1 MPEDNRVELAENRTD
16 YAEDRTIL
24 ANQRTYGAY
33 MRTGLGAVAVALGVQ
48 ALLREI
54 SPDWPGKAIATA
66 FCVCAVILFAGG
78 FIDFVRSRRALDSH
92 ELKAPPVWTPAILS
106 GLLAIAAAATAAAFW
121 IFG

>member
-1 MPEDNRVELAENRTD
+1 MPDDNRVELAEDRTD

-66 FCVCAVILFAGG
+66 FCACAVILFAGG
-78 FIDFVRSRRALDSH
+78 YLDFIRTRRNLDTH
-92 ELKAPPVWTPAILS
+92 GLKAPPVWTPAVLS
-106 GLLAIAAAATAAAFW
+106 TALSLAAAATAAAFW

>member
-1 MPEDNRVELAENRTD
+1 MPEDNRVELAEDRTD

-54 SPDWPGKAIATA
+54 SPDWPGKVIATA
-66 FCVCAVILFAGG
+66 FCVCAVMMFAGG
-78 FIDFVRSRRALDSH
+78 FLDFIRSRRKLNSN
-92 ELKAPPVWTPAILS
+92 ELSAPPVWTPAVLS
-106 GLLAIAAAATAAAFW
+106 ALLSLAAAATAAAFW
-121 IFG
+121 IYG